1 MAMTETNP
9 AKNRAPKDPRS
20 PKRPRRLDHRV
31 HNFCGIGGPRDGSEK
46 AEEVCRRAGW
56 KRGRSVGGGG
66 RSADDEG
73 GSNADEDGG
82 RGHYGSLFTS
92 TFC

>member
-9 AKNRAPKDPRS
+9 AKTEPQKTPEAPDALITVSTIFVALAAPVMGVK
-20 PKRPRRLDHRV
+20 
-31 HNFCGIGGPRDGSEK
+31 K

-56 KRGRSVGGGG
+56 KRGRSVGGGD